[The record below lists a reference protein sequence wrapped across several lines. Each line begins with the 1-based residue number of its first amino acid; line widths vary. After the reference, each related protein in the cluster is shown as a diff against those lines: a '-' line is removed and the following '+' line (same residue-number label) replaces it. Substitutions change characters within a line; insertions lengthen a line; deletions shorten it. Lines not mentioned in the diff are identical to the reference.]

1 MAAEK
6 ASSEQA
12 AIKMVRG
19 ASLALMGRTG
29 ALIELL
35 SMVLFA
41 QMYGSE
47 TWGLFLY
54 LWFVAQAMAI
64 FSDFGMTL
72 ALQRFV
78 PGDEDDINAGRILKY
93 ALSISLAISCAVAL
107 TLSFFAPFL
116 ADIINANERDTAHL
130 VDIIRLYV
138 WAIPCG
144 A

>member
-78 PGDEDDINAGRILKY
+78 PGDEDDVNAGRILKY

-116 ADIINANERDTAHL
+116 ADFINANERDTAHL